1 VQFCELCTAGR
12 ITLTE
17 ANKMEQHIFVIGSN
31 DANCRR
37 IKETL
42 RRRFKNAAVQVN
54 GPQSALVK
62 DRILVVADSQDREV
76 DSSATHPRLEE
87 RIARAEFLFEAT
99 RRLSFSNSLPQMLNE
114 AVTLSQDVLGD
125 TAFVILMEGD
135 QARLQCATSKN
146 YGQLTQSLISIINS
160 RPPELE
166 ILLQTLLAG
175 GEALFIPDLET
186 AELPHAIIALAKQL
200 QFKSIIATPIKKDG
214 RVFGVFISA
223 SSKPNHLTEA
233 QAALSQEFSQAIA
246 VAVEKNEMVTQL
258 EQKANTDSLTGLY
271 NTRFFTEVVA
281 REVARA
287 ERHQTP
293 LSLLLVDIDN
303 FKRVNDVHGHIAGNE
318 ALNSLAQILQQAV
331 RMTDLV
337 FRCGGDEFGV
347 VLEGT
352 DLNGALRVG
361 ENIRGR
367 VEAAEFLP
375 GKMLKSELTVSIGAS
390 EYVAGLGAEMLLTR
404 ADQALYRAKELSK
417 NNVQPYDAGSLRQTG
432 S

>member
-1 VQFCELCTAGR
+1 MQFCESCTLGR

-17 ANKMEQHIFVIGSN
+17 TNMMEQRIYVIGSN

-42 RRRFKNAAVQVN
+42 RRRFKNAAVQVKSA
-54 GPQSALVK
+54 PQSTLVK
-62 DRILVVADSQDREV
+62 DKIMVVADSQDREK
-76 DSSATHPRLEE
+76 DSSSTHPHLEE

-125 TAFVILMEGD
+125 TAFVILMDGD
-135 QARLQCATSKN
+135 QPRLQCATSRN
-146 YGQLTQSLISIINS
+146 YEQLTQSLISIINS

-166 ILLQTLLAG
+166 ILLQGLLAG

-200 QFKSIIATPIKKDG
+200 QFKSIVATPIKKDQ

-246 VAVEKNEMVTQL
+246 VAVEKTEIVTQL
-258 EQKANTDSLTGLY
+258 EQRANTDSLTGLY
-271 NTRFFTEVVA
+271 NTRFFNEVLA
-281 REVARA
+281 REVGRA
-287 ERHQTP
+287 ERQQSP
-293 LSLLLVDIDN
+293 LSLLLVDIDD
-303 FKRVNDVHGHIAGNE
+303 FKRVNDVHRHLAGNE

-347 VLEGT
+347 VLGGT

-361 ENIRGR
+361 ENIRRR
-367 VEAAEFLP
+367 VEEAEFLP

-390 EYVAGLGAEMLLTR
+390 EYVAGVGAETLLTR

-417 NNVQPYDAGSLRQTG
+417 NNVQAYDPSSLNTR
-432 S
+432 